1 MGNTSR
7 PDFLSRRACLY
18 AGAALALGTALSL
31 HRESTEAA
39 ESAEPIRPASAGVWR
54 PTIDLNFS
62 ESGGLAQWWVPELVL
77 LGNTDVSLS
86 ARGPTEWSRDGEF
99 LTYHDQKTDG
109 RRDIF
114 RMSLVKG
121 QKQIERTPRHQQK
134 WGFTKRLS
142 DDGIF
147 GVVSK
152 DRSTVLTTHWRPTHH
167 RQANLKRTF
176 SCIHANPQ
184 FGAIAPGESRARHG
198 CVLLSPGNLDDA
210 WKETQTVMNSF

>member
-54 PTIDLNFS
+54 STIDLNFS
-62 ESGGLAQWWVPELVL
+62 EPGGLAQWWVPELVL

-134 WGFTKRLS
+134 WGSPSASVTTASSASYRRIVQPSLQHTGDQRITDRRISSEPSHASTRTHSSARLRPVS
-142 DDGIF
+142 RGRVT
-147 GVVSK
+147 VVSYFPPEI
-152 DRSTVLTTHWRPTHH
+152 LTMPGKKP
-167 RQANLKRTF
+167 RQ
-176 SCIHANPQ
+176 S
-184 FGAIAPGESRARHG
+184 
-198 CVLLSPGNLDDA
+198 
-210 WKETQTVMNSF
+210 